1 VVHVVS
7 GHGRTANDHIDSLGG
22 GGFADKTILSA
33 FPHPLVC
40 AGQNP

>member
-7 GHGRTANDHIDSLGG
+7 GHARTANDHIGSLSG
-22 GGFADKTILSA
+22 GGFAHKTILSA
-33 FPHPLVC
+33 FTHPLVY